1 MAARDFS
8 LTYKDGY
15 HTVEI
20 YPTLIFYFGFA
31 YQKWRRR
38 RRPRLPAFAVLAPRE
53 PERPRRSLC
62 FGWPSLVA
70 GVVAVVVAAAA
81 SKELGVVELLPRGEM
96 PLVASPSA
104 IVAAVADVQ

>member
-1 MAARDFS
+1 MAAMDSF

-62 FGWPSLVA
+62 FGWPSLVVA
-70 GVVAVVVAAAA
+70 GVVVVVAA